1 MDSGGGADSTPTA
14 VQLDVSILRDEV
26 NFIQNVSQFYNVEDL
41 SDIILVVGSARY
53 FAHKFVLAKSS
64 DVFRTMLYEKN
75 WSQSSKEEMELEES
89 PECQAVFDKF
99 LRYLYTAE
107 VSITTS
113 TSVGILCLADKYNVM
128 SLKELCTKYMSLNS
142 RSPQTQNAL
151 KWYSWAKLLHL
162 EPLLQQCYRTIAWNF
177 MEIMAS
183 AEWGTMDL
191 DFVVDFIQSSEL
203 IVSNEFA
210 VWDAVR
216 IWLTHDSHVHQLR
229 ENAARLLPLVRFPQM
244 HVPQLHQLEK
254 TELADVPECQ
264 DLLHELLSRAYR
276 FRALCP
282 VQTQLAVS
290 FNEPFYHPRDY
301 VDLIVDSVRI
311 QSTLRFGIQMD
322 VKTFRGPVPSEVR
335 EADWKVTYRKQME
348 NWSLSLYCHETALVN
363 NEAHVQPTIIVYNEE
378 DKVIQVHR
386 EEKRVCLRGCTV
398 TVQMTMHYSDLAK
411 SMSVL
416 IKPIAT

>member
-1 MDSGGGADSTPTA
+1 MDSGGAADSTA
-14 VQLDVSILRDEV
+14 GQLDVSILRDEV
-26 NFIQNVSQFYNVEDL
+26 NFIQNVSQFYNTEDL
-41 SDIILVVGSARY
+41 SDIILIVGSTRY
-53 FAHKFVLAKSS
+53 FSHKFVLAKSS

-75 WSQSSKEEMELEES
+75 WSQGSKEEIELEET
-89 PECQAVFDKF
+89 PECQTVFDKF

-113 TSVGILCLADKYNVM
+113 TAVGILCLADKYNVM
-128 SLKELCTKYMSLNS
+128 SLKELCMKYMTLNS
-142 RSPQTQNAL
+142 RSPQIRNAL
-151 KWYSWAKLLHL
+151 KWYSWGKLLHL
-162 EPLLQQCYRTIAWNF
+162 EPLLRQCHKTIAWNY

-183 AEWGTMDL
+183 PEWSTMDVE
-191 DFVVDFIQSSEL
+191 FVVDFVQSSEL

-216 IWLTHDSHVHQLR
+216 LWLTHDSHVHQLR
-229 ENAARLLPLVRFPQM
+229 ENADRLLPLVRFPQM

-254 TELADVPECQ
+254 TELADRPECRE
-264 DLLHELLSRAYR
+264 LLHELISRAYR

-282 VQTQLAVS
+282 VQAQLAVS

-301 VDLIVDSVRI
+301 VDLIVDTVRI
-311 QSTLRFGIQMD
+311 QSTLRCGIQMD
-322 VKTFRGPVPSEVR
+322 VKTFRGPVPSELR
-335 EADWKVTYRKQME
+335 DADWKVTYRKQMQ
-348 NWSLSLYCHETALVN
+348 NWSLQLYCHETALVN

-398 TVQMTMHYSDLAK
+398 TVQMTMDYPDLAK
-411 SMSVL
+411 NMSVL
-416 IKPIAT
+416 IKPIAV